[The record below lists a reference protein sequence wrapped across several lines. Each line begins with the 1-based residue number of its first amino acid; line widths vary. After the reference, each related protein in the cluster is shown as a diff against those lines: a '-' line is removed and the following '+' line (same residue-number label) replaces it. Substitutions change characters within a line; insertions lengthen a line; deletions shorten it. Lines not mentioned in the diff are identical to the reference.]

1 MSNGHN
7 SFRCRSCGTWRCVED
22 AWWIPSPSVGTSDT
36 DVPTVC
42 DVTSPTDDGVGVVVG
57 VSYDL
62 LRDVPTQHTTK
73 DKEESQ
79 DLECLNPD
87 MIDMIHMM
95 KKTNY
100 PRSKQSRVFLYTE
113 TYRLNS
119 QCRIFLWHS
128 RHQQAPTRLQSD
140 KDPNPGTESM
150 KVWLFCLV
158 ETTLERGNHD
168 KEECQLNVCFS
179 SFNFVNDLSHI
190 LIHTLSVLVGFF
202 THTTLLLILTSCDL
216 LAELA
221 TAWSFTYRF
230 GQHIMCE
237 G

>member
-7 SFRCRSCGTWRCVED
+7 SFGCRSCGTWRCVED

-36 DVPTVC
+36 DVPTVG

-79 DLECLNPD
+79 DLECLNPA
-87 MIDMIHMM
+87 MIDMIHTM

-119 QCRIFLWHS
+119 QCRIFCGTVTTSMLPPDC
-128 RHQQAPTRLQSD
+128 RATRTQTQAPN
-140 KDPNPGTESM
+140 PNVRNSM
-150 KVWLFCLV
+150 
-158 ETTLERGNHD
+158 
-168 KEECQLNVCFS
+168 
-179 SFNFVNDLSHI
+179 
-190 LIHTLSVLVGFF
+190 
-202 THTTLLLILTSCDL
+202 
-216 LAELA
+216 
-221 TAWSFTYRF
+221 
-230 GQHIMCE
+230 
-237 G
+237 